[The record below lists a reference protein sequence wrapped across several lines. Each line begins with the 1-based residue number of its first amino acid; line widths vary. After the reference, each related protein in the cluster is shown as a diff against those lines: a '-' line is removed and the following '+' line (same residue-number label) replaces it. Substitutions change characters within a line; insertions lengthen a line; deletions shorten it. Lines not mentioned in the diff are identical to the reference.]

1 MADEDADYADEDDF
15 SEEEDGKLQRVEE
28 HSGSTEYLSTEDEG
42 EAGAPAAGAVF
53 ASGLDALQLLVVF
66 GVVVLVGVVGVFVSH
81 IFFLR
86 WLYLVMEVVVRPT
99 YMRSTP

>member
-1 MADEDADYADEDDF
+1 VLERLRRHRVGRRHERVEARR
-15 SEEEDGKLQRVEE
+15 EDG
-28 HSGSTEYLSTEDEG
+28 
-42 EAGAPAAGAVF
+42 AGRGRARLALVLRREVLGGAGVL
-53 ASGLDALQLLVVF
+53 LDALQLLVVF

-99 YMRSTP
+99 SMRSTP